1 MPSATFF
8 HLPQAKQEKL
18 LLAARAEFTQAA
30 YDAAS
35 INRIIRRAGIPR
47 GSFYMYFRDKEDL
60 FRYLLEQDLRLAAR
74 VLEDNLEREGGDL
87 FAAFRALFDHVASR
101 WEEPRV
107 QELAAVLR
115 LNAGSQQGPLLRS
128 ISPPELMEPV
138 LARIDRSRLS
148 LRRKEDLEE
157 MLEILLGV
165 TPASLCAA
173 ACRDPEQVREHYLAK
188 LDILSRGM
196 SARQEIAKGV

>member
-165 TPASLCAA
+165 TLASLGAA
-173 ACRDPEQVREHYLAK
+173 ACRVPEQVREHYLAK